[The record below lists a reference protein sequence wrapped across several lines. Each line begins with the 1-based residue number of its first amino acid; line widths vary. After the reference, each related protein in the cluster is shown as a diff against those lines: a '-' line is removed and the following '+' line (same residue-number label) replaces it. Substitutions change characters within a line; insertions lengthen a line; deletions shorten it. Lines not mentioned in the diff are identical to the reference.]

1 MKVHKLSTRPGL
13 NERFAKEKCGEAMDF
28 AFGYVDKAF
37 EDMVTHGSEERI
49 FNEVLKRL
57 EIKFER
63 KSHEL
68 IEGAVDCWRISKMT
82 DIGSNYTTAFNKAF
96 REICR
101 SDKFQQAIKDTEDGA
116 LDELFFK
123 DLDTNDDFSNDEIR
137 FESQLSERFKFIW
150 KNEIVKICKEN
161 GIQKNLKDLL
171 DKIFQRSF
179 DDLSLSYK

>member
-1 MKVHKLSTRPGL
+1 MIKPFPFTGKAFDKFFKITYDEITENARVKVHKLSTRPGL

-68 IEGAVDCWRISKMT
+68 IEGAVDCWRVYKMT
-82 DIGSNYTTAFNKAF
+82 DL
-96 REICR
+96 EHV
-101 SDKFQQAIKDTEDGA
+101 
-116 LDELFFK
+116 L
-123 DLDTNDDFSNDEIR
+123 
-137 FESQLSERFKFIW
+137 
-150 KNEIVKICKEN
+150 
-161 GIQKNLKDLL
+161 QK
-171 DKIFQRSF
+171 
-179 DDLSLSYK
+179 